1 MPNPGLCEGED
12 VCGREVGACEGLYEG
27 VDVWKR
33 GGTMLRGWGK
43 AKVWMCVGS
52 YMNGTHTHTQ
62 PPLLLP
68 HILYVHC
75 TVCRNGRAMTSLG
88 GS

>member
-12 VCGREVGACEGLYEG
+12 VCGREVGACEGLNEG

-33 GGTMLRGWGK
+33 GGTMLRGLGK

-52 YMNGTHTHTQ
+52 YMNVTHTHTQ
-62 PPLLLP
+62 PPSSF
-68 HILYVHC
+68 HTYCMYIVQYV
-75 TVCRNGRAMTSLG
+75 GMGEL
-88 GS
+88 